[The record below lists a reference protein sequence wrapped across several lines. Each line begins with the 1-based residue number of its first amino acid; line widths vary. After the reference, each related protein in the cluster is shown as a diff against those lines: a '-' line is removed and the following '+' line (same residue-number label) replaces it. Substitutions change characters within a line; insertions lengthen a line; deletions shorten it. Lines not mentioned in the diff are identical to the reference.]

1 MKTIRIAMDDDLAAK
16 LDDAVRQQGTTRSAF
31 TSQALRAAL
40 AGSEGLERVIREL
53 QQREVLSS
61 PSKKA
66 KGEFKPLTKK
76 PGALRRFL
84 DSRD

>member
-1 MKTIRIAMDDDLAAK
+1 MKTVRIAMDDELVAK
-16 LDDAVRQQGTTRSAF
+16 LDDVVRQQGTRRAEF

-40 AGSEGLERVIREL
+40 EGSEQMERVIRDLE
-53 QQREVLSS
+53 QRRVLSS
-61 PSKKA
+61 ASKKA
-66 KGEFKPLTKK
+66 KRELKSLVKK

>member
-1 MKTIRIAMDDDLAAK
+1 MKTVRIAVDDELVAK
-16 LDDAVRQQGTTRSAF
+16 LNDVVRQQGTTRSEF

-40 AGSEGLERVIREL
+40 EGSERMERVIRDLE
-53 QQREVLSS
+53 QRRVLSS
-61 PSKKA
+61 ASKKA
-66 KGEFKPLTKK
+66 KREFKSLVKK